1 MVKAPPS
8 PPFEMPEPD
17 FLLEFLVVAF
27 DPPTELGN
35 INELTERDF
44 FRKRRQ
50 PIFDRLVLAIGPFDQ
65 QPLLRP
71 TFLRASNRDAR
82 LERAHGQSA
91 RITSRPWLRAR

>member
-1 MVKAPPS
+1 MVKAPPT

-35 INELTERDF
+35 INELMEHDLF
-44 FRKRRQ
+44 WKRRQ
-50 PIFDRLVLAIGPFDQ
+50 PIFDRLFLARGPFDQ

-71 TFLRASNRDAR
+71 RF
-82 LERAHGQSA
+82 
-91 RITSRPWLRAR
+91 